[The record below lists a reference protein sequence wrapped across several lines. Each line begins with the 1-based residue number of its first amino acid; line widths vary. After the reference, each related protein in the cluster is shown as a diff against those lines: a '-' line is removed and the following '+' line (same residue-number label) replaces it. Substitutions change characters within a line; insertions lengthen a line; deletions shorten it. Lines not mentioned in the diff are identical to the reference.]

1 MDKGSRKQETPIEKL
16 FAVLQ
21 ARDLDSFDE
30 AFRPIRQKIGRLA
43 QKRLQREEVE
53 DVVQQTMSTLW
64 EKRASVRGPDH
75 LMPFIFQVL
84 RNKLGDAYRRKK
96 LNTEMHVSGPEVLNS
111 LNNQTLDTPELILEE
126 KELERI
132 LGRAIDLCASEN
144 GHWGKILRLLQQGRT
159 KEEIRKEIGNIPMAT
174 VYTKIYRAR
183 QRLMKILED
192 EFGVKT

>member
-1 MDKGSRKQETPIEKL
+1 
-16 FAVLQ
+16 
-21 ARDLDSFDE
+21 
-30 AFRPIRQKIGRLA
+30 
-43 QKRLQREEVE
+43 
-53 DVVQQTMSTLW
+53 MSTLW

-84 RNKLGDAYRRKK
+84 RNKLGDAYRRRK
-96 LNTEMHVSGPEVLNS
+96 LNTEMHISGPEVLNS

-132 LGRAIDLCASEN
+132 LGTAIDLCAAEN
-144 GHWGKILRLLQQGRT
+144 GHWGKILRLLQQECT
-159 KEEIRKEIGNIPMAT
+159 KEEIRKEIGDIPMAT

-183 QRLMKILED
+183 KRLMKILED